1 MANTILT
8 LLFGGAIAGLLQ
20 QITVAASIA
29 QRCLAIALFI
39 LCLDQTRM
47 AIIDRLNIQTLQQ
60 RAITA
65 PTLQRFI
72 WVTNTTIGLEL
83 VGFYL
88 VWVSLGWS
96 SVVVLVSQ
104 LWFNLLAGV
113 QLVPESDPP
122 IQPWGIK
129 DRAIVL
135 AADSLGLLLSVLY
148 TLNIHPR
155 AMAIGL
161 LSMVLLYMLIK
172 YLPDYLSSRPT

>member
-20 QITVAASIA
+20 QITVATAIPH
-29 QRCLAIALFI
+29 RCLAIALFI

-47 AIIDRLNIQTLQQ
+47 AIVDRLNIQTLQQ

-65 PTLQRFI
+65 PTLQRFS
-72 WVTNTTIGLEL
+72 WVTDTTIALEL

-88 VWVSLGWS
+88 SWQWLGWGCAI
-96 SVVVLVSQ
+96 VLLSQ

-113 QLVPESDPP
+113 QLLPESDPP

-135 AADSLGLLLSVLY
+135 AADSLGLLLAILY
-148 TLNIHPR
+148 ALKIQPL
-155 AMAIGL
+155 AMAIAL
-161 LSMVLLYMLIK
+161 LAMVLLYVLIK
-172 YLPDYLSSRPT
+172 YSSSQKT

>member
-1 MANTILT
+1 MPNTLLT

-20 QITVAASIA
+20 QITVATTIA
-29 QRCLAIALFI
+29 PRCLAIALFI

-47 AIIDRLNIQTLQQ
+47 AIVDRLNIQTLQQ
-60 RAITA
+60 QAIDTPA
-65 PTLQRFI
+65 LKRFA

-88 VWVSLGWS
+88 VWVSLGWG

-129 DRAIVL
+129 NRAIVL
-135 AADSLGLLLSVLY
+135 AADGLGLLLSLFY
-148 TLNIHPR
+148 ALNIQPL

-161 LSMVLLYMLIK
+161 LSMVLLYILIK